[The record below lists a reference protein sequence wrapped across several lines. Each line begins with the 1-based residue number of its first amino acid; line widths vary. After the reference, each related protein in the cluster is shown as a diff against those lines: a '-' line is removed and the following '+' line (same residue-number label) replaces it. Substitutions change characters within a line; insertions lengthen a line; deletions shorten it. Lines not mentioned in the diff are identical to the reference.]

1 VPAGRRSASPGAGD
15 GVAFK
20 AGRWIARG
28 PEDSLLYALPYE
40 CEVCHVLQGMI
51 KVQVEDRTFELE
63 LADTLALSAAVPHA
77 RRATDGAQILRILAP
92 GLPGPQRDK
101 R

>member
-1 VPAGRRSASPGAGD
+1 MPAGRRSASPGAGD

-20 AGRWIARG
+20 AGRWIARA
-28 PEDSLLYALPYE
+28 PEDSLLYALPYK

-51 KVQVEDRTFELE
+51 KVQVEDRTFELG

-77 RRATDGAQILRILAP
+77 RRATDVARILAP
-92 GLPGPQRDK
+92 SLPGPQRDK